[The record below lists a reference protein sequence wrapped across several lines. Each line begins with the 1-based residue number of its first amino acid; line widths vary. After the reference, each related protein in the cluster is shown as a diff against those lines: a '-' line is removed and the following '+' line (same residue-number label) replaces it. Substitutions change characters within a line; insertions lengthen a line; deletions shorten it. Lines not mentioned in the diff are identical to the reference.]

1 MSDEELKLIVN
12 TNFILDNDVE
22 VIIKNINIS
31 TLNKLNQDEILRLIL
46 ETKWYM
52 YGNYDKIIVLNEE
65 YIIASKTKKKIELI
79 RSNIKKG
86 SENI

>member
-65 YIIASKTKKKIELI
+65 YIIVSKTKKKIELI